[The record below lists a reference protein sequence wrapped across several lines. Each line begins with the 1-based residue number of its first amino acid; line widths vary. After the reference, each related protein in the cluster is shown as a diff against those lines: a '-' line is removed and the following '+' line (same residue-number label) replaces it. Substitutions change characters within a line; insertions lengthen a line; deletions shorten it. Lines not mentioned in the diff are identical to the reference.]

1 MRDDRINEVLRA
13 VKRENRK
20 WGTPVV
26 ELLNEE
32 TPDPFLVL
40 ISCILSLRTKDE
52 TTEAASRRLFAVADT
67 PANLAR
73 LTEARIEKLIY
84 PVGFY
89 KNKTKQIR
97 EIAKILVRDH
107 NSEVPRTIEKLVAF
121 KGVGRKTANLV
132 MTTGHGLYGIC
143 VDIHVHRITNRWGYV
158 ATKTPDETEF
168 ALREKLPRHHWKK
181 INQAL
186 VTFGQ
191 NVCKPVSPWCSR
203 CPLEPECGRVGVGK
217 AR

>member
-1 MRDDRINEVLRA
+1 MRDDRINDVLRA
-13 VKRENRK
+13 VKRENTK

-52 TTEAASRRLFAVADT
+52 TTEAASRRLFAVART
-67 PANLAR
+67 PAELAK
-73 LTEARIEKLIY
+73 LTEKRIEKLIY

-97 EIAKILVRDH
+97 EIAKILVRNH
-107 NSEVPRTIEKLVAF
+107 ESRVPRTIEELTAF

-143 VDIHVHRITNRWGYV
+143 VDIHVHRIANRWGYV

-168 ALREKLPRHHWKK
+168 ALRAKLPRHHWKK

-203 CPLEPECGRVGVGK
+203 CPVGECPRIGVEK
-217 AR
+217 SR

>member
-1 MRDDRINEVLRA
+1 MRDDRINDVLRA

-52 TTEAASRRLFAVADT
+52 TTEAASRRLFATVRT
-67 PANLAR
+67 PAELAR
-73 LTEARIEKLIY
+73 LTEKRIEKLIY

-107 NSEVPRTIEKLVAF
+107 ESRVPETIEELTAF

-143 VDIHVHRITNRWGYV
+143 VDIHVHRIANRWGYV

-203 CPLEPECGRVGVGK
+203 CPLDGDCARIGVGK
-217 AR
+217 TR